1 MSTLK
6 KKIIMIG
13 YSGHSYEIIECL
25 RNDNYDIIGYFEI
38 QKKEKNPFS
47 LKYLGNEKDFEIYKE
62 ENCFF
67 ISIGDNK
74 TREKISKKLVSN
86 NLCQVNVIH
95 KESSL
100 SNNLKQ
106 GFGNFISRNASVNFN
121 SIIKNNVIVNT
132 GSIIEHDCIINS
144 YSHIG
149 PGAVLCGGV
158 NIGESTFIGANSV
171 VNQNIIIGN
180 NVIVGSGTVVIK
192 NIPDNTKVVGNPGRI
207 I

>member
-1 MSTLK
+1 
-6 KKIIMIG
+6 MIG

-25 RNDNYDIIGYFEI
+25 RNDNYDIIGYCEI

-47 LKYLGNEKDFEIYKE
+47 LKYLGNEKDFETYKE
-62 ENCFF
+62 KNCFF
-67 ISIGDNK
+67 ISIGDNT
-74 TREKISKKLVSN
+74 TRQKISKKIVLN

-95 KESSL
+95 NESSV
-100 SNNLKQ
+100 SKNLEL

-158 NIGESTFIGANSV
+158 SIGENTFIGANSV

-180 NVIVGSGTVVIK
+180 NVIVGSGSVVIK